1 MEYMLGEFFP
11 PGKVIDIVSTD
22 LIRLIV
28 EASEPCR
35 RQTTS
40 LTTGFS
46 IYSLMDISGAIF
58 LTCFL
63 LKPVLIFYKL
73 WTISTD
79 YMYCILAISL
89 ENQKLTQGRVGN
101 LHL

>member
-1 MEYMLGEFFP
+1 MEYMLREFFP
-11 PGKVIDIVSTD
+11 PGKVIDIVSMD

-28 EASEPCR
+28 EANKPCR
-35 RQTTS
+35 RQITS

-46 IYSLMDISGAIF
+46 IYSLMDIPGVIF

-73 WTISTD
+73 WPISTD
-79 YMYCILAISL
+79 YVYCI
-89 ENQKLTQGRVGN
+89 Q
-101 LHL
+101 